1 MADRSV
7 ALTTIKG
14 GINRQRTKGGAL
26 EDSLY
31 DLVNGYVSKSKTI
44 VVRPGTPRVYELPTN
59 TAGDGVTKGLMAF
72 EGELHVFSDESVGV
86 PAGVVLH
93 VIQHPDATVA
103 VPIPLLEIN
112 FAAPFMGFP
121 YVSATFVNGDTYH
134 FWLQSGDGWEAET
147 TYRSGD
153 IVTPVDFQ
161 GLSFQ
166 AQRLTDPSQSWAPN
180 VLRTLG
186 DVVEP
191 TVYNDFYYTVVDTQ
205 GDNPRSG
212 ALEPVWP
219 TEDGARIN
227 EDADGST
234 DTPPSITQPPDI
246 SNVPSPPVLDRYNN
260 TLRRRLT

>member
-31 DLVNGYVSKSKTI
+31 DLVNGYVSKSKTVI
-44 VVRPGTPRVYELPTN
+44 VRPGTSRVYELPTN
-59 TAGDGVTKGLMAF
+59 TAGEGDTEGLMAF
-72 EGELHVFSDESVGV
+72 EGELHVFSHHTVDV
-86 PAGVVLH
+86 PAGVTLH
-93 VIQHPDATVA
+93 VITHPTEPTS
-103 VPIPLLEIN
+103 PIAEIN

-121 YVSATFVNGDTYH
+121 YVAATFENEDTYH
-134 FWLQSGDGWEAET
+134 FWLQSGDVWEADT
-147 TYRSGD
+147 VYAAGD
-153 IVTPVDFQ
+153 VVAPSVANGFAY
-161 GLSFQ
+161 Q
-166 AQRLTDPSQSWAPN
+166 ASRLLPANTAWAANVQRALA
-180 VLRTLG
+180 

-191 TVYNDFYYTVVDTQ
+191 TVYNDFFYTVVDTQ

-212 ALEPVWP
+212 DVEPIWP

-234 DTPPSITQPPDI
+234 SVPSSVTEPPDI
-246 SNVPSPPVLDRYNN
+246 AALPAPNVRDRYSNGP
-260 TLRRRLT
+260 RR